1 MEVFM
6 KQIISITLILLA
18 IFTITAQVSASSN
31 IHKTVDNKGR
41 VTYANAQG
49 KNYAKATHASLSSGR
64 IYPKID
70 NHQQKKRDFD
80 RRQILENEL
89 AIETELLVG
98 IINSLRLISIKMKEI
113 QSESS
118 QPVSAA
124 INDFE
129 NDNINTLLNLASVH
143 ERNIIALRKELN
155 SL

>member
-1 MEVFM
+1 M
-6 KQIISITLILLA
+6 KQIISVGSVLMAMFAIT
-18 IFTITAQVSASSN
+18 THVSASSN

-49 KNYAKATHASLSSGR
+49 KNYAKATHTSLSSGR

-70 NHQQKKRDFD
+70 SHQQKKRDFD
-80 RRQILENEL
+80 RRQILESEL

-118 QPVSAA
+118 QSTSAA

-129 NDNINTLLNLASVH
+129 NDNINSLLNLASVH

>member
-1 MEVFM
+1 M
-6 KQIISITLILLA
+6 KQIISIALTLLA
-18 IFTITAQVSASSN
+18 TFILITHVNASSD

-41 VTYANAQG
+41 VTYANNQG
-49 KNYAKATHASLSSGR
+49 KHYAKATHASLSSSR

-118 QPVSAA
+118 QSASAA

-129 NDNINTLLNLASVH
+129 NDNINSLLNLASVH
-143 ERNIIALRKELN
+143 ERNIIALRKELSN
-155 SL
+155 L